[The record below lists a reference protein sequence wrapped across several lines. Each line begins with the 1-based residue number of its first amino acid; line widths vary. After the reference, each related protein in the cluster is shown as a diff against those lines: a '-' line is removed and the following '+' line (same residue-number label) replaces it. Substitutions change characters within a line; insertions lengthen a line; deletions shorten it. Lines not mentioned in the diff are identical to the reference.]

1 MSGLDL
7 TLDPERQPR
16 RFEVINGAGGRR
28 QWSVDEKARI
38 IAETLEPNAI
48 ISEVARR
55 YGLRPQQVF
64 AWRREARKQA
74 GSAQQDS
81 QVFVPAVV
89 TPTCSPG
96 SSTDTRTAKSMTC
109 CPGPT
114 SRQPISGRWPENSGY
129 RGSMMQSTPNSFQ
142 SCGSS
147 VFCAETSRP
156 STTPSSCPGATDRPK
171 ARSIASRP
179 SSAQCT
185 VGQDLSCLGRE
196 CYPRSTQSEEEPV

>member
-28 QWSVDEKARI
+28 QWSVDDKARI

-74 GSAQQDS
+74 ASAQQDS
-81 QVFVPAVV
+81 PAFVPAIVAGP
-89 TPTCSPG
+89 PTEPAAKRPG
-96 SSTDTRTAKSMTC
+96 RPRKQKSVRDAGVIELEIDGIAMRVGRGADTKTVAAVIRALKA
-109 CPGPT
+109 T
-114 SRQPISGRWPENSGY
+114 S
-129 RGSMMQSTPNSFQ
+129 
-142 SCGSS
+142 
-147 VFCAETSRP
+147 
-156 STTPSSCPGATDRPK
+156 
-171 ARSIASRP
+171 
-179 SSAQCT
+179 
-185 VGQDLSCLGRE
+185 
-196 CYPRSTQSEEEPV
+196 

>member
-28 QWSVDEKARI
+28 QWSMDDKARI

-74 GSAQQDS
+74 ASVQQDS
-81 QVFVPAVV
+81 PAFVPAVV
-89 TPTCSPG
+89 AAP
-96 SSTDTRTAKSMTC
+96 
-109 CPGPT
+109 
-114 SRQPISGRWPENSGY
+114 
-129 RGSMMQSTPNSFQ
+129 
-142 SCGSS
+142 
-147 VFCAETSRP
+147 
-156 STTPSSCPGATDRPK
+156 
-171 ARSIASRP
+171 
-179 SSAQCT
+179 
-185 VGQDLSCLGRE
+185 
-196 CYPRSTQSEEEPV
+196 EPVARHASKQRKRKATRDANVIELEIDGIAMRVGRGADTKTVTAVIRALKATS